1 MIVPLKI
8 HKKKKNTDKDR
19 FQEVVIILECSFRTS
34 NLDIIREILSSAGDI
49 GPFFLED
56 QQITNHEPVLCKA

>member
-8 HKKKKNTDKDR
+8 HKKHTDKDR
-19 FQEVVIILECSFRTS
+19 FQEVVIVECSFRTS
-34 NLDIIREILSSAGDI
+34 NLDIIKEILSSAGDI